1 MASDAQELS
10 PGGGRAGAPGGV
22 PGADYRFSVERVIL
36 LDTHTGLRLDCLLR
50 VSWRNPWLP
59 PPNAGALLRAE
70 DDRGNEYPQFQNR
83 PFLTGRYLHGGPL
96 PGAPPSLCATMSS
109 LSARSI

>member
-22 PGADYRFSVERVIL
+22 PGADYRFSVERAIL

-59 PPNAGALLRAE
+59 PPTPGRCSARRMTGATNIRSSRTARFSPGVTCTEGRFRAPPPPCALL
-70 DDRGNEYPQFQNR
+70 
-83 PFLTGRYLHGGPL
+83 
-96 PGAPPSLCATMSS
+96 
-109 LSARSI
+109 